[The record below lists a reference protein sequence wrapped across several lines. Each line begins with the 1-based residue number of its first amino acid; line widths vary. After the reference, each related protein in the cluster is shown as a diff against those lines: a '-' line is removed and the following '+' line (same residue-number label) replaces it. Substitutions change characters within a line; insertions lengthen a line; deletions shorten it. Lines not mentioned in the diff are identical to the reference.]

1 MAHEQK
7 CATLGVMD
15 NSANDARTDTAADT
29 KGALN
34 AQENLACDEC
44 GRYGAIDLGEKKLC
58 LDCYGSYG
66 SCCPEFGK
74 EEAD

>member
-1 MAHEQK
+1 MRYGK
-7 CATLGVMD
+7 NVME
-15 NSANDARTDTAADT
+15 NSTKDARAKTAET
-29 KGALN
+29 KCDLK
-34 AQENLACDEC
+34 AQEGLVCDEC